1 MPSSFVNMIQEQMQQ
16 YFHDALQSR
25 ATKATAEIHRQVLK
39 RFRQWNNIRSK
50 ELCLVCLRRTPQ
62 YDLPCGHCVCENCVI
77 VFGKSSPQDPW
88 LFNIDE
94 CFLCELPTPNTTIRV
109 HQPTAGVS
117 VLCFDGGGVRG
128 MLPLLFLKLLQERI
142 NLPIPVQRFF
152 KAVFGVSSGK

>member
-1 MPSSFVNMIQEQMQQ
+1 MIQEQMQQ